1 MRRMNYNPLNNVYAS
16 GEYSKQEGKF
26 LLDKYLERGHLYLA
40 QIMNTELL
48 EMSTTI
54 IDLSRDS
61 DVSIAPLIATDLNDE
76 FAGHYLFVQS
86 ATLNNV
92 DFSAYTSTMSNY
104 PFVIY
109 IYQLI

>member
-1 MRRMNYNPLNNVYAS
+1 MNYNPLNNVYAS
-16 GEYSKQEGKF
+16 GEFNKQTGHF
-26 LLDKYLERGHLYLA
+26 LLDKYLENGHLYLA

-54 IDLSRDS
+54 IDLTRNCDTS
-61 DVSIAPLIATDLNDE
+61 VSPLIATDSIDE
-76 FAGHYLFVQS
+76 YSTHFIFVQNAALNAVEFS
-86 ATLNNV
+86 ATTT
-92 DFSAYTSTMSNY
+92 FSNY